1 MRNGVAYDV
10 ARGAQMLAPS
20 ARHTAQAT
28 LESATVRLPDQGD
41 QALVTMTL
49 QGHYPA
55 FEELFR
61 RYSDRVY
68 AIAMGMMRND
78 TEAQDIVQETFLA
91 AFRKLDTYRAESPFR
106 GWLFRIATN
115 ASLMRLRTK
124 RRRPELPL
132 LVRSATGDSDGQ
144 EREAVDVAPLAP
156 KRMQDRELGDQLHA
170 AIDALPDKYR
180 QVLIL
185 ADFEHRTMKEIGRA
199 MDLSVPAVKTRL
211 HRARLAVRDAISP
224 YMAGT
229 L

>member
-1 MRNGVAYDV
+1 
-10 ARGAQMLAPS
+10 MLAPS
-20 ARHTAQAT
+20 AVQTAQAT
-28 LESATVRLPDQGD
+28 LAPATLCLSEQGD

-49 QGHYPA
+49 EGHYPA
-55 FEELFR
+55 FEVLFR

-132 LVRSATGDSDGQ
+132 LIRGSRGEGEGQ
-144 EREAVDVAPLAP
+144 EREAVDVAPLAS
-156 KRMQDRELGDQLHA
+156 KLMQDRELGDQLHA
-170 AIDALPDKYR
+170 AIDGLPEKYR

-185 ADFEHRTMKEIGRA
+185 ADFEHRSMKEIGA
-199 MDLSVPAVKTRL
+199 LMDLSVPAVKTRL
-211 HRARLAVRDAISP
+211 HRARLAVRDAISA
-224 YMAGT
+224 YMSGQ